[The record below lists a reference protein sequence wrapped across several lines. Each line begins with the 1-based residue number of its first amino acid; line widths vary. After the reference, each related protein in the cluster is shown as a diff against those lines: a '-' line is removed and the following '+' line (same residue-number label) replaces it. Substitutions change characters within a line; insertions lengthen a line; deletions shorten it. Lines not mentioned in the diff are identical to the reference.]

1 MRGEG
6 VRWRGLCIRHAEIYR
21 VGSAH
26 VLTETLH
33 VTNIVHL
40 ASEYWSELTTFRCF
54 VRNGVENEQIPEMT
68 PARGGFPSRCSSWR
82 SISGGFGVLSFARP
96 ESALRLALSQ
106 LFARASATYRFLLL
120 FLGVGLFS
128 TPLVL
133 ISARKSFALNG

>member
-40 ASEYWSELTTFRCF
+40 PSEYWSELTTFRCF
-54 VRNGVENEQIPEMT
+54 VRNGVENQQIPEMT
-68 PARGGFPSRCSSWR
+68 PARGGFPSRCSSCARLVAGLAR
-82 SISGGFGVLSFARP
+82 SFTAR

-120 FLGVGLFS
+120 FLGVGLVS